1 MTASA
6 PPLCG
11 EIVGQFSPI
20 RYRSISVSM
29 IDEPLIG
36 IGPGTGR
43 TAGLG
48 WAACIGAERVQLIAS
63 SVELRSLVTIQNDYM
78 GELIIALL

>member
-1 MTASA
+1 MLEQQLVYFRCTDQSSLVTASA

-48 WAACIGAERVQLIAS
+48 GQHV
-63 SVELRSLVTIQNDYM
+63 
-78 GELIIALL
+78 